1 MICDPSCQT
10 CSGGGANQC
19 LTCPSGKYFYAGNNS
34 CLSCN
39 VDGFYISGYDCLA
52 CDPSCKSC
60 SGPAATDCL
69 SCFPDDTLTSQNT
82 CTISSSATAE
92 IAEKASEAASASSQ
106 TNEATTSILPLLAN
120 GASTTVILLAEFAG
134 DALFYRFINVKFP
147 QNFMDFCVT
156 LEEDLFPNPYENL
169 DCFQSELGKFQEF
182 ELSTCFLENSG
193 HLLNKEAFAIVLI
206 ALSWFLSW
214 LLKDHKRLAKPV
226 IYVRTVLTWNTLI
239 NYALEDFKELIL
251 VSILNLYERPSKR
264 RRLNEIASSTGSRF
278 SFVIAVF
285 IIFAYMAMFALFG
298 YLLNRKV
305 KREPP
310 SDTKIPPSSIAF
322 DDLQDQSKKNGND
335 NEKQIQEKNE
345 IRETEKWMKVPQAF
359 ESISSDLKNDSW
371 FSRNFILIL
380 ELSGFLSVLVFLF
393 LQDHGI
399 VQAVLYLV
407 INLILLIL
415 VVFIYKPFE
424 LKLQTRLFA
433 MNFLSR
439 IVMAVLAIF
448 IGARPDQ
455 FSNEQ
460 FGLVLIILTVATILI
475 NSSISVWLLIK
486 MIVTYCKAKIK
497 ARRLAKAK
505 KIKTHPLSPINDV
518 FISDIDTP
526 QKSPSIINNEPA
538 KFSSQLSLIGDKDL
552 AYSIKIDSPKSK
564 IEVSEHEGDRSISE
578 KVKLR
583 VDDSYSTSKLGLVL
597 RKSNSP
603 RFSKINLDTLGDSPL
618 SITST
623 FRFTSNKRA
632 RFSQTVDFESKS
644 QLHESK
650 EIDKKSGVL
659 HESREIEKKGDII
672 EELSMIVEDPDRL
685 KAGSE
690 NKL

>member
-19 LTCPSGKYFYAGNNS
+19 LTCPSGKYFYAENNS

-82 CTISSSATAE
+82 CTISSSVTAE

-206 ALSWFLSW
+206 ALSWILSW
-214 LLKDHKRLAKPV
+214 LLKSHKRLAKPI
-226 IYVRTVLTWNTLI
+226 IYVRTVLTWNTMI

-251 VSILNLYERPSKR
+251 VAILDLYERPSER
-264 RRLNEIASSTGSRF
+264 RRLSEHVSSVGSRF
-278 SFVIAVF
+278 SYVIAV
-285 IIFAYMAMFALFG
+285 IIIVAYIAMFAFFG

-305 KREPP
+305 KRNL
-310 SDTKIPPSSIAF
+310 SSNITSQTRGI
-322 DDLQDQSKKNGND
+322 DGDLQGQSEQSGSQN
-335 NEKQIQEKNE
+335 QEKGE
-345 IRETEKWMKVPQAF
+345 VPEPEKWMKVPQAF
-359 ESISSDLKNDSW
+359 ESISSELKNDSW

-564 IEVSEHEGDRSISE
+564 IEVSEHEGDRSFSE

-650 EIDKKSGVL
+650 EIDKKSDVL
-659 HESREIEKKGDII
+659 HESREIQKKSDII